1 MTNTRI
7 RISALLLAISGLLTP
22 HAAAFG
28 AGKAPKT
35 HELTFS
41 GKATPEQYYV
51 PVYTSFT
58 VPEGIVKISVTQH
71 LGSGEA
77 RPLSLIHI

>member
-22 HAAAFG
+22 HTAAFG

-51 PVYTSFT
+51 PVYT
-58 VPEGIVKISVTQH
+58 
-71 LGSGEA
+71 
-77 RPLSLIHI
+77 